1 MTNSGKTK
9 FEEDLKVYFPE
20 LSDLYALMKED
31 KRVWVVIKAMIQM
44 AGVKDYGRV
53 LITYQDGRINV
64 IEKTIKI
71 ND

>member
-31 KRVWVVIKAMIQM
+31 KRVWVVIKSMIDM
-44 AGVKDYGRV
+44 FKGRKHGRV
-53 LITYQDGRINV
+53 EITYQEG
-64 IEKTIKI
+64 KI
-71 ND
+71 NHIFQTENKDV